1 MIDSKRTGAE
11 KSSHDS
17 RWLRLLL
24 DVAEIANDNKSLEN
38 TVRSCLRRVCEFNGW
53 HFGYCHVIDG
63 GRDFWWSEE
72 GQVESLLELEPELRE
87 LLRSW
92 TKQAMDLNCARHIND
107 FAAVVEDE
115 AAASGEALSS
125 GGAIAL
131 PLSVGVGSVGA
142 MAFFSRHSLD
152 RDLLSKDPAGLLQ
165 VMESMGG
172 QIGRSVERW
181 QLLRRI
187 AEEAERERTSLGRE
201 IHDNLA
207 QQLVGVKLLA
217 QNLRKKM
224 GDRAEEHVGE
234 WELLIS
240 NVVVAQ
246 DQARALARGLSAGL
260 IPSDEDALADR
271 LEDLCEVVRTG
282 HGLDCQLKTEGTI
295 AVQDEL
301 TRTHLWHIAREA
313 VFNALRHADPS
324 RIDLQV
330 IAAENR
336 IRLEIRDDGSGFSGG
351 TGDSQG
357 MGLSSM
363 RQRAE
368 LIGGRLELRTI
379 QDEGTVVRCVLPL
392 E

>member
-1 MIDSKRTGAE
+1 MIESKRSGAE
-11 KSSHDS
+11 KSAHDA

-38 TVRSCLRRVCEFNGW
+38 TVCSCLRRVCEFNGW
-53 HFGYCHVIDG
+53 HFGYCHVVDG
-63 GRDFWWSEE
+63 GREFWWSEE
-72 GQVESLLELEPELRE
+72 GRVKSLLELEPELRE
-87 LLRSW
+87 LVSSW
-92 TKQAMDLNCARHIND
+92 TKQVMDLECARHVND
-107 FAAVVEDE
+107 FAAEVENE
-115 AAASGEALSS
+115 TAASGEALSS
-125 GGAIAL
+125 GGAIAV
-131 PLSVGVGSVGA
+131 PLSVGAGSVGA
-142 MAFFSRHSLD
+142 MAFFSRHPLD
-152 RDLLSKDPAGLLQ
+152 RSLLSKDPAGLLN

-172 QIGRSVERW
+172 QVGRSIERW

-217 QNLRKKM
+217 QNLRRKM
-224 GDRAEEHVGE
+224 GDRAEEHVEE

-240 NVVVAQ
+240 NVIVAQ

-260 IPSDEDALADR
+260 IPSGEDALADR

-282 HGLDCQLKTEGTI
+282 HGLDCHLKTEGSI
-295 AVQDEL
+295 AIQDDL
-301 TRTHLWHIAREA
+301 TRAHLWHIAREA

-330 IAAENR
+330 IADNDQ
-336 IRLEIRDDGSGFSGG
+336 IRLEIRDDGSGFPDT
-351 TGDSQG
+351 TGDPRG

-363 RQRAE
+363 RHRAE
-368 LIGGRLELRTI
+368 LIGGRLELQTI

-392 E
+392 D